1 LIPRDPLPPGN
12 SHLPDALRLDPTIG
26 AILYRL
32 HDFKGR
38 HLKANIGK
46 RGLLRIGKF
55 GLSRENGPFM
65 ASAPG
70 CSHESSGSK
79 EPAQFADRRKRK
91 SGCPTCGPGRR
102 RGEWNE
108 GNVFSFDKR
117 HAMHRFHKRYRAAI
131 GFIIGVLLLVA
142 SYGYWER
149 GALQREIARI
159 NSQGVQLETRQAASG
174 DEYLQLGRLINRV
187 VSYGAPAQTMKSL
200 LSEDEF
206 IRREMNLLLREFGAE
221 EYDVPPEFLH
231 EVSRFI
237 RQYQVRD
244 HDLVAHALVNDRES
258 LEQIRGILRRD
269 NLPQDLA
276 YMALVESGFLQS
288 SASEEG
294 AAGVWQFTEAT
305 ARDYGMEVSE
315 GVDERLDLSKS
326 TEAASRYI
334 RDLILDFGAGSS
346 VMLAMAAYNSGPEKV
361 RRAVRNVKD
370 PIKQR
375 NFWYLYQTHALPD
388 ETRAY
393 VPKVFAAIIIGRNP
407 RHFGF

>member
-1 LIPRDPLPPGN
+1 
-12 SHLPDALRLDPTIG
+12 
-26 AILYRL
+26 
-32 HDFKGR
+32 
-38 HLKANIGK
+38 
-46 RGLLRIGKF
+46 
-55 GLSRENGPFM
+55 M
-65 ASAPG
+65 
-70 CSHESSGSK
+70 
-79 EPAQFADRRKRK
+79 
-91 SGCPTCGPGRR
+91 
-102 RGEWNE
+102 
-108 GNVFSFDKR
+108 
-117 HAMHRFHKRYRAAI
+117 
-131 GFIIGVLLLVA
+131 
-142 SYGYWER
+142 
-149 GALQREIARI
+149 
-159 NSQGVQLETRQAASG
+159 
-174 DEYLQLGRLINRV
+174 
-187 VSYGAPAQTMKSL
+187 
-200 LSEDEF
+200 
-206 IRREMNLLLREFGAE
+206 LLREFGAE
-221 EYDVPPEFLH
+221 EYDVPPEFLQ
-231 EVSRFI
+231 EVGRFI

-244 HDLVAHALVNDRES
+244 HDLVAHALAHDRES

-288 SASEEG
+288 SASQEG

-305 ARDYGMEVSE
+305 AREYGMEVSE